1 MCDVQM
7 NGGNGAGE
15 ATESPSHVLRETE
28 PGVEVEQGGRC
39 VTPQKAG
46 RRCLKQ
52 NSNLALFPPS
62 ARASRP
68 SVLNHTTE
76 EAVLA
81 AMLIPPPRHAARTAS
96 CPDARCT
103 TPGCII

>member
-46 RRCLKQ
+46 RRCLKR
-52 NSNLALFPPS
+52 NSHLGLFPPS

-68 SVLNHTTE
+68 SVSTTQHRRPFFGRY
-76 EAVLA
+76 ADPA
-81 AMLIPPPRHAARTAS
+81 SPARRPHS
-96 CPDARCT
+96 ELS
-103 TPGCII
+103 